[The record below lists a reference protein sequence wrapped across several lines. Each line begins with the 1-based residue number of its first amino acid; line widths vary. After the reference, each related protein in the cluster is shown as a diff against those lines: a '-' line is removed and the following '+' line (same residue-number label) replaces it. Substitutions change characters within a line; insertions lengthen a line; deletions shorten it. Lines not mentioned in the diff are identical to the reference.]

1 MPVYEY
7 ECNSCKHRF
16 DIKQGFHDQPQ
27 AECPKC
33 KKKARRVFH
42 AAPIIFKGSGFYV
55 TDHSSSNPAA
65 QPAGKKEADSKS
77 ESKPEAKKAA
87 ESKSE
92 SKPEAKK
99 SETRKTPEKSG

>member
-1 MPVYEY
+1 MPIYEY
-7 ECNSCKHRF
+7 ECNSCKHKF

-27 AECPKC
+27 ADCPKC

-65 QPAGKKEADSKS
+65 QPAGKKDSDAKSEPKTEAKKTDTKS
-77 ESKPEAKKAA
+77 ESKPEAKKP
-87 ESKSE
+87 ESK
-92 SKPEAKK
+92 
-99 SETRKTPEKSG
+99 KTTEKSG